1 MNLSKQSIRIIR
13 DLVEKFPA
21 GPTGSLRKH
30 HYAMVHKYVSVYRRA
45 TDVPVIRSEVKL
57 VREEF
62 KPFFGY
68 DPVDLFKTGLN
79 SDDRCVEAMAF
90 VTPEATH
97 RVRTRDGRR
106 LWIRIAD
113 AFDWVRKNGTTGLWQ
128 ASYREASWG
137 SPLYGGIWIH
147 ADSRAEVEARVAV
160 IAPMLGAKENWRPQV
175 MFSELGS
182 PAEAVAKNTALIE
195 GFTRRERDSVTR
207 AEKELAK
214 AREALERAT
223 TTAGQMMGAIM
234 LASGADDEEET
245 NEEAE

>member
-30 HYAMVHKYVSVYRRA
+30 HYTMVNRWIGVYRRH

-68 DPVDLFKTGLN
+68 DPVDLYKTGLN
-79 SDDRCVEAMAF
+79 SEDRCVEAMAF

-106 LWIRIAD
+106 LWIRISD
-113 AFDWVRKNGTTGLWQ
+113 AFEWVRKNGTTGLWQ

-137 SPLYGGIWIH
+137 TPLYSGIWIH
-147 ADSRAEVEARVAV
+147 ADTRAEVEARVAV
-160 IAPMLGAKENWRPQV
+160 IAPMLGAKENWRPHV

-182 PAEAVAKNTALIE
+182 PAEAVAKNTSLVE
-195 GFTRRERDSVTR
+195 SFTRRERDSVIR

-223 TTAGQMMGAIM
+223 ATAGQMMGAIM
-234 LASGADDEEET
+234 LASGADEEET